1 MATLGVSKPYV
12 AVYANADGVVTY
24 SLGTRLALATEVSPT
39 FETPSDNNLY
49 ADNGIA
55 ETDKEF
61 AGGTLTLGV
70 DDLDNA
76 GAKLILGL
84 KENTI
89 TVGEE
94 SVKEL
99 VYDDD
104 RVAPYRGFGCIV
116 KKKKGGANMWRA
128 VVLPKIMFNIP
139 EDAATTQGESIE
151 WQTPSIEGT
160 IMRDDTVKHAWK
172 REATFDTELAAEA
185 YIKQVLDITVGGAGE

>member
-1 MATLGVSKPYV
+1 MATIGVSKPYV

-24 SLGTRLALATEVSPT
+24 SLGTRLALATEMSTT

-104 RVAPYRGFGCIV
+104 RVAPYLGFGCIV
-116 KKKKGGANMWRA
+116 KKKKGGVNKWRA

-160 IMRDDTVKHAWK
+160 IMRDDTAKHAWK
-172 REATFDTELAAEA
+172 REATFDSEAAAEA
-185 YIKQVLDITVGGAGE
+185 YIKQVLNITVGGGV

>member
-1 MATLGVSKPYV
+1 MATVGVSKPYV
-12 AVYANADGVVTY
+12 ALYTNNGDGTTTYANGA
-24 SLGTRLALATEVSPT
+24 RLALATEMST
-39 FETPSDNNLY
+39 TIETPSDNNLY

-61 AGGTLTLGV
+61 AGGTLTIGV
-70 DDLDNA
+70 DDLDDA

-104 RVAPYRGFGCIV
+104 RTAPYLGFGCIV
-116 KKKKGGANMWRA
+116 KKKKSGATKWRA
-128 VVLPKIMFNIP
+128 VVLPKIMFSIP
-139 EDAATTQGESIE
+139 EDAATTQGETIE

-185 YIKQVLDITVGGAGE
+185 YIKQVLNIAGAP

>member
-1 MATLGVSKPYV
+1 MATIGVSKPYV
-12 AVYANADGVVTY
+12 AVYTNTDGVVTY
-24 SLGTRLALATEVSPT
+24 ASGTRLALATEMST
-39 FETPSDNNLY
+39 AFESPSDNNLY

-70 DDLDNA
+70 DDLDDA

-94 SVKEL
+94 SVTEL

-104 RVAPYRGFGCIV
+104 RVAPYLGFGCIV
-116 KKKKGGANMWRA
+116 KKKKSGVNKWRA

-139 EDAATTQGESIE
+139 EDAATTQGETIE

>member
-1 MATLGVSKPYV
+1 MATIGVSKPYV

-24 SLGTRLALATEVSPT
+24 SLGTRLALATEMSTT

-104 RVAPYRGFGCIV
+104 RVAPYLGFGCIV